1 MKDKHAQLRDH
12 FRGNEVLCKK
22 VVTVFSFLSNKARF
36 RILCLLNEGDF
47 CVQEIV
53 DIIEAGNLS
62 FISQQLKALMFAGLL
77 EKRKEGKRVYYSMKD
92 EKIRILIRFLQ
103 GQYMEKQKQT
113 KRRGA

>member
-1 MKDKHAQLRDH
+1 MKDKHAELRDH

-62 FISQQLKALMFAGLL
+62 FVSQQLKALTYAGVL

-92 EKIRILIRFLQ
+92 EKIRVLIKFLQ
-103 GQYMEKQKQT
+103 SQYMEKRKRA
-113 KRRGA
+113 KRRGG